1 MGTVTYMVKVWV
13 KYEIRMQEKH
23 IALNSRHSK
32 MTLGTSLV
40 LQWLGLYA
48 SAMSTGSIPGWETK
62 ILHGFRQKKKED
74 DPNSINSQLSS
85 GIFITKHFHTFIMK

>member
-1 MGTVTYMVKVWV
+1 
-13 KYEIRMQEKH
+13 MQEKR

-32 MTLGTSLV
+32 MTLGTSLLV
-40 LQWLGLYA
+40 QWLELYTY
-48 SAMSTGSIPGWETK
+48 AMSTGSIPGRGTK
-62 ILHGFRQKKKED
+62 ILHGFRQKKKKKN